1 MKTFLQLCKKY
12 LLETE
17 FKIEPYSY
25 VDYFLHK
32 KNCCWQKIKIHIKL
46 LSAFDSLSLY
56 NIQDQKIQI

>member
-32 KNCCWQKIKIHIKL
+32 KIVAGKRLTFI
-46 LSAFDSLSLY
+46 
-56 NIQDQKIQI
+56 